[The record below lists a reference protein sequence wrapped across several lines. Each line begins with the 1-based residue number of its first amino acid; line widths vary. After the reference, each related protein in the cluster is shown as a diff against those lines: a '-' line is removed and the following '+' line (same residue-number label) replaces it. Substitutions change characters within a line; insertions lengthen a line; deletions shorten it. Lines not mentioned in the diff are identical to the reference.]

1 MTAALTVREST
12 AEPIKLKINRLNGV
26 ATEPV
31 MTAVGFNPT
40 CTRPALTPFFREN
53 IYLCQENAYIVDMET
68 APSPTT
74 QAIDVSNEQE
84 LHILTEIGQ
93 ILSSTLE
100 LRDAFAKTMQI
111 ISDKLNMRRGALVL
125 LDESTG
131 RLRTEAAVGMTQEE
145 IERGRYAL
153 GEGVTGNVVATGRA
167 RIIPDVR
174 TEPDFLN
181 RTGRLSPTATDT
193 AISFFCVPIKI
204 HGRTAG
210 ALSIDKAFV
219 STEQLTNDH
228 RFLDIIT
235 AFLGQAI
242 QINRMVM
249 RQKEELLEEN
259 AQLRSQVRDR
269 YRFENIIGDSP
280 AMHEVFAT
288 VGQVANS
295 RATVLLLGETG
306 TGKEMIAKAIH
317 YNSPRKDKAFIRVN
331 CGALTGTLL
340 ESELFGHVKGS
351 FTGAIRDKI
360 GRFEAADGGSIF
372 LDEIGTMEPVLQV
385 KLLRVLQEREL
396 ERVGDTATLKVDVR
410 VIAATNVDL
419 QEEVAKSNFRE
430 DLFYRLNVVNIYL
443 PPLRNRREDIPR
455 LIDYFLDKYN
465 SVNDRRLRRISREM
479 LNIMLRY
486 PWPGNVRE
494 LENSIERAVVLSNG
508 EDFTE
513 DLLPLSVRM
522 FAAQRRTN
530 HASESI
536 ETLARRLAD
545 QAIIDYE
552 LREGEI
558 YQLVID
564 QIERALLDRALAKCD
579 GVKTKAADF
588 LGINRN
594 TLNKKV
600 KELGIES
607 GD

>member
-1 MTAALTVREST
+1 VTEGSDVRILPCLGNGQAANSLPNQ
-12 AEPIKLKINRLNGV
+12 A
-26 ATEPV
+26 AD
-31 MTAVGFNPT
+31 
-40 CTRPALTPFFREN
+40 
-53 IYLCQENAYIVDMET
+53 AYIVVMEVAQT
-68 APSPTT
+68 HTRRAGEVTS
-74 QAIDVSNEQE
+74 EQE
-84 LHILTEIGQ
+84 LLILTEIGQ

-167 RIIPDVR
+167 RIIPDLR
-174 TEPDFLN
+174 SEPDFLN
-181 RTGRLSPTATDT
+181 RTGRLQPGTD
-193 AISFFCVPIKI
+193 AAVSFLCVPVKV

-210 ALSIDKAFV
+210 ALSVDKPFV
-219 STEQLTNDH
+219 SDEQLANDQ

-259 AQLRSQVRDR
+259 AQLRAQVRDR
-269 YRFENIIGDSP
+269 YKFENIIGDSP
-280 AMHEVFAT
+280 AMHDVFAT

-317 YNSPRKDKAFIRVN
+317 YNSPRKEKAFVRVN

-360 GRFEAADGGSIF
+360 GRFEAADGGTIF
-372 LDEIGTMEPVLQV
+372 LDEVGTMEPALQV
-385 KLLRVLQEREL
+385 KLLRVLQEREF
-396 ERVGDTATLKVDVR
+396 ERVGDTQTVKVDVR

-419 QEEVAKSNFRE
+419 QEEVAKGNFRE
-430 DLFYRLNVVNIYL
+430 DLFYRLNVVNVYL

-465 SVNDRRLRRISREM
+465 QINDRRLRRISREM
-479 LNIMLRY
+479 LNILLRY

-494 LENSIERAVVLSNG
+494 LENAIERAVVLSNS

-536 ETLARRLAD
+536 ETLTRRLAD
-545 QAIIDYE
+545 QAIADYE

-564 QIERALLDRALAKCD
+564 QIEKALIDRALAKCD
-579 GVKTKAADF
+579 GIKTKAADF

-600 KELGIES
+600 KDLGIEAAE
-607 GD
+607 